1 MKLFNVI
8 HSIDREKLILKI
20 SNESQNIG
28 FCPELFIQVNTGN
41 ENQKAGVKIDEVD
54 YILELAKV
62 KYSLPIVGLMCLPPI
77 HDSPLNHFKIV
88 YEIAMKHDLP
98 RVSMGMS
105 NDFVDAI
112 KLGATDV
119 RIGSAI
125 FGQRG

>member
-1 MKLFNVI
+1 M
-8 HSIDREKLILKI
+8 
-20 SNESQNIG
+20 
-28 FCPELFIQVNTGN
+28 
-41 ENQKAGVKIDEVD
+41 
-54 YILELAKV
+54 
-62 KYSLPIVGLMCLPPI
+62 PIVGLMCLPPI
-77 HDSPLNHFKIV
+77 HDSPLNHFKILH
-88 YEIAMKHDLP
+88 EIAKKNELP